1 MATERVARAGRVR
14 PTREVARTEEA
25 RTVNMMIVVAS
36 KCADA
41 CTVDVEVVRR
51 VR

>member
-14 PTREVARTEEA
+14 PTREVAWTEEA
-25 RTVNMMIVVAS
+25 RTVNMIVAS

-41 CTVDVEVVRR
+41 RAVEVEVFRR